1 MEVFCYGLSLPLTEH
16 ETVRACVDV
25 YCEWLSALLPEP
37 PKASVPQPVVQE
49 ANRFARKIIQHL
61 FHLFVPRT
69 NQCKKYNYLR
79 VFRAS
84 KVIDVNGF
92 FSPAQDTISRQAV
105 LSHRVL
111 RRIQDVV
118 QQSKTIDR

>member
-84 KVIDVNGF
+84 KVIDVNVF
-92 FSPAQDTISRQAV
+92 FPSSRHNQPTSCSESPCVEKDT
-105 LSHRVL
+105 
-111 RRIQDVV
+111 RRCSTV
-118 QQSKTIDR
+118 KNN

>member
-25 YCEWLSALLPEP
+25 YCEWLSALLPET

-69 NQCKKYNYLR
+69 NQCKTR
-79 VFRAS
+79 
-84 KVIDVNGF
+84 
-92 FSPAQDTISRQAV
+92 T
-105 LSHRVL
+105 H
-111 RRIQDVV
+111 
-118 QQSKTIDR
+118 TT